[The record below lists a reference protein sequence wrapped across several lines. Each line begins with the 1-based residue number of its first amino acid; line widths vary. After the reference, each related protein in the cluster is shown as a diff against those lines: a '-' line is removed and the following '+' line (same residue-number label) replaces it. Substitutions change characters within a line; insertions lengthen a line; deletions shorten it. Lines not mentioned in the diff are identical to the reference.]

1 MIDRSVVTVLVADDH
16 PVFRLGLA
24 MALRQFGFGR
34 VVEAVDGNEALRA
47 CLHDDVDVA
56 VLDVKMPE
64 LNGLDVVRVV
74 RACDF
79 AQHAPRFVVMSAFD
93 QPAVVKAGADLHV
106 DAFLGKETSPERLA
120 VVIDRVLEGGIAGG
134 DGVTKI
140 GVEALTP
147 RERDVLRLLCT
158 GHPTKAIASSLGL
171 SPETVKDH
179 LTRLYAKLDVHDRA
193 AAVDAAHRLGW
204 VTLADLS

>member
-1 MIDRSVVTVLVADDH
+1 MIDRSIATVLVADDH

-24 MALRQFGFGR
+24 MALRQFGYGT
-34 VVEAVDGNEALRA
+34 VMEAEEGIGALRA
-47 CLHDDVDVA
+47 CIDGNVDVA
-56 VLDVKMPE
+56 VLDVKMPGM
-64 LNGLDVVRVV
+64 NGLDVI
-74 RACDF
+74 RAIRASNVGRC
-79 AQHAPRFVVMSAFD
+79 PRFIVMSAFD

-120 VVIDRVLEGGIAGG
+120 AVIDRVLGGQSASGNRSPQA
-134 DGVTKI
+134 

-147 RERDVLRLLCT
+147 RERDVLRLLCM
-158 GHPTKAIASSLGL
+158 GHPTKSIASSLDL

-179 LTRLYAKLDVHDRA
+179 LARLYAKLGARDRA

-204 VTLADLS
+204 VTLADLT